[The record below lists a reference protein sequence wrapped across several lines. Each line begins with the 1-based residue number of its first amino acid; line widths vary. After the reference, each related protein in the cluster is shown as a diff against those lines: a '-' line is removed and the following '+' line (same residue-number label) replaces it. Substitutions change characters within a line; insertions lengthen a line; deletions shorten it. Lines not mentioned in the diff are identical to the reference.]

1 MIDYLTH
8 NVGRKGFQRKFRDG
22 IDAGDWPERQDVLAV
37 TKRQEDPLHEY
48 LGRRDSGWDFYSP
61 DRSTARTDEEE
72 LRERAFYSPGKLSAR
87 RIRRLVNV
95 RTRSTTTSQSL
106 QSHDEGPDTDEIHRS
121 VSDGVF
127 NVCANATTNSTASA
141 AAADATVNA
150 SSNIEAMA
158 TVNGAANSTANST
171 ANTATNRTV
180 NARSNLAAKATIIRS
195 LIKTVAS
202 AITTQSENK
211 STPFQSFNK
220 LDTVSAKT
228 DLETKSNKYSTVST
242 VLMKTTAMATNK
254 RSSTSRANLSIAVS
268 ETRTH
273 VTKLYHNNDLS
284 GQHTSSASHKDAT
297 IANLTNSYPG
307 HDPNSTPG
315 GTIAKNTASPS
326 RFTSS
331 TTKSTVS
338 ATTPAIRTA
347 MRANAKPS
355 NSAKVPIEDITW
367 STVNIPKLVKR
378 VVESTTSHN
387 QPTKNKSDPTF
398 GTREQPKSTT
408 ESTRGTR
415 RLKKSTVLSAAGAK
429 QPTGSST
436 MTGETTPQTT
446 KSTPRT
452 STKSTT
458 QSTVGTTQSTSTT
471 SSTESARDPFQSVSL
486 ENEEV
491 DNRNEDQAQ
500 FPSKKIQRGNS
511 STTTQHLGILD
522 LFRKQDAAARY
533 SRRRHNRRPHKLMR
547 HEVPSPVPRAKK
559 FTLFH
564 ARPMN
569 AIRIA
574 VRRDKH
580 GLS

>member
-1 MIDYLTH
+1 MIDYLTQ
-8 NVGRKGFQRKFRDG
+8 NVGRKGFQRKLGDG

-37 TKRQEDPLHEY
+37 TKRQEDPLHAY
-48 LGRRDSGWDFYSP
+48 LGRRDPGWDFYSP

-87 RIRRLVNV
+87 RIRRLVDV
-95 RTRSTTTSQSL
+95 RTRSTTTSQAL
-106 QSHDEGPDTDEIHRS
+106 QSHDGGPDTDEIHRS

-127 NVCANATTNSTASA
+127 NVSANATTNSTASA
-141 AAADATVNA
+141 AAAHATVNA
-150 SSNIEAMA
+150 SSNIEAIA

-171 ANTATNRTV
+171 ANTATNTTV
-180 NARSNLAAKATIIRS
+180 NARSNLAAKATTISS

-211 STPFQSFNK
+211 STHFQSFNK

-228 DLETKSNKYSTVST
+228 DLETKSNKYNTLST
-242 VLMKTTAMATNK
+242 VLIKNTAMATKK
-254 RSSTSRANLSIAVS
+254 RSSTSRANLTIAVS
-268 ETRTH
+268 ETHTL

-284 GQHTSSASHKDAT
+284 SQHTSSRSHKDAT
-297 IANLTNSYPG
+297 VANLTNSYPG
-307 HDPNSTPG
+307 HDANSTAG
-315 GTIAKNTASPS
+315 GTISKNTGPSS

-338 ATTPAIRTA
+338 ATTPASSTA

-378 VVESTTSHN
+378 VVESTTSHI

-408 ESTRGTR
+408 ESTRSKR
-415 RLKKSTVLSAAGAK
+415 RLTKSTVLSTAGAK

-436 MTGETTPQTT
+436 TRETTSQTT

-471 SSTESARDPFQSVSL
+471 SSTESAKEPFQAVSL
-486 ENEEV
+486 ENEKV
-491 DNRNEDQAQ
+491 DNRNEDHAQ
-500 FPSKKIQRGNS
+500 FPTKKIQRENS
-511 STTTQHLGILD
+511 STTTQHLGIFD
-522 LFRKQDAAARY
+522 LFRKQNAAARY